1 MQSLRRKMGR
11 GGFCNSRT
19 WPSWV
24 HPVALA
30 IAVGVSYFFA
40 ARLSL
45 ALLTKPD
52 GVAVFWPGAGIAAGT
67 IIALGFGARVPVAA
81 GVIIASATASVFGDR
96 NFAAGIIFALCN
108 GAEPLLVA
116 WLVRRHFGDNFRLE
130 SLRSVLGLF
139 AAAGVGTAISGSLAT
154 VGFVLFY
161 SSSASVLSTW
171 LNWVASDA
179 LGIVMVAPLLIGL
192 SSFRGQ
198 RPDGRELLKGVVT
211 LAALAI
217 VSAIAFTAPAH
228 YALTVLPAGILLPI
242 LVSAHCRPVFAAAA
256 ALIVS
261 IAVVW
266 STTFGIGDLGEIAD
280 LHDRAYAARATLLAI
295 STCTLVLA
303 ALFAERRQKEA
314 ALEDAND
321 RLELALDSAEL
332 GVWSFDAKTRRFV
345 TDDRNTSIHGF
356 PPEAMPE
363 TLPDARALMHPDD
376 VPRFDAAFSVSKRQ
390 GGSCRVEYRLSPAA
404 AGTGQ
409 ERWVS
414 VEGTVVRGAGGR
426 PIRWLGVTRDITERK
441 KAEQVAQRLV
451 SIVESSDDAIVSK
464 DLNGIIES
472 WNKGAERLF
481 GYSSRE
487 IVGRPVSILIPPHR
501 EREERAILARI
512 WRGEHIDHF
521 ETVRRRKDGT
531 LVDVSLTVS
540 PLRDATGA
548 VIGAS
553 KIARDISARK
563 KAEEHQHALNAE
575 LDHRVKNVLA
585 TVSAIINQ
593 TQEASRSHADFV
605 AGLDHR
611 IRSLASTHELLSEM
625 RWHGVSLAEIVRR
638 EFAPFARGNTVIDG
652 PSVTLKADAAQ
663 PVAMVLHELTTN
675 AAKYGAFSNQGGY
688 VLLRWR
694 WLHNGSGDRLAIVWQ
709 ETGGPSVAPPSR
721 CGYGTCIVRELIPF
735 ELGGTVDLD
744 FARDG
749 LRCRLEIPAAWV
761 NKDTAAYGEL
771 QYLNSDS
778 AVPVD

>member
-1 MQSLRRKMGR
+1 MLQSIRQKMGR
-11 GGFCNSRT
+11 GGFCNGHT

-52 GVAVFWPGAGIAAGT
+52 GVAVFWPGAGIAAGA
-67 IIALGFGARVPVAA
+67 IIALGLGARIPVAA
-81 GVIIASATASVFGDR
+81 GVIVASTIASVLGDR
-96 NFAAGIIFALCN
+96 NIAAGIMFALCN

-116 WLVRRHFGDNFRLE
+116 WLVRRHFGGNFRLE
-130 SLRSVLGLF
+130 SLRSVVGLF
-139 AAAGVGTAISGSLAT
+139 AAAGLGTAVSGGLAT

-161 SSSASVLSTW
+161 SSGASVLSTW
-171 LNWVASDA
+171 LNWLASDA
-179 LGIVMVAPLLIGL
+179 LGIIMVAPLLIGL
-192 SSFRGQ
+192 GSFRGQ
-198 RPDGRELLKGVVT
+198 PPDARELLKGVVT

-228 YALTVLPAGILLPI
+228 YAFTVLPAGILLPI

-266 STTFGIGDLGEIAD
+266 STTFGFGDLGEIAD
-280 LHDRAYAARATLLAI
+280 VHDRAYAARATLLAI

-332 GVWSFDAKTRRFV
+332 GVWSFDVKTRRFE
-345 TDDRNTSIHGF
+345 TDDRNTSIHGC
-356 PPEAMPE
+356 PPEATPAA
-363 TLPDARALMHPDD
+363 LPDARAFIHPDD
-376 VPRFDAAFSVSKRQ
+376 VPRIDAAFKVSKRE
-390 GGSCRVEYRLSPAA
+390 GGSCRVEYRLSPT
-404 AGTGQ
+404 AGGAGMGQ

-414 VEGTVVRGAGGR
+414 VEGTVVRGAGGQ

-472 WNKGAERLF
+472 WNKGAERLY

-487 IVGRPVSILIPPHR
+487 VIGRPISILIPPHR
-501 EREERAILARI
+501 EREERIILARI

-521 ETVRRRKDGT
+521 ETVRRRKNGT

-540 PLRDATGA
+540 PLRDAAGR

-563 KAEEHQHALNAE
+563 KAEEHQRALNAE

-605 AGLDHR
+605 TGLDHR

-625 RWHGVSLAEIVRR
+625 RWRGVSLAEIVRR

-675 AAKYGAFSNQGGY
+675 AAKYGAFSSPERIRAPQ
-688 VLLRWR
+688 
-694 WLHNGSGDRLAIVWQ
+694 
-709 ETGGPSVAPPSR
+709 VALVAER
-721 CGYGTCIVRELIPF
+721 I
-735 ELGGTVDLD
+735 
-744 FARDG
+744 A
-749 LRCRLEIPAAWV
+749 
-761 NKDTAAYGEL
+761 
-771 QYLNSDS
+771 
-778 AVPVD
+778 